1 MRKIFRLLVYATV
14 GLVPAGLF
22 AQPLFDAHLHY
33 SVEDAAGYAPAEIL
47 AILDR
52 NGIRRA
58 LVSGTPNDHTEAL
71 YRHAPERI
79 VPFLGLHPDQDDKI
93 SWAGDETLPA
103 RVEAALERGIWRGI
117 GELHIFAER
126 RYSPVFRR
134 IVEIAAREGLP
145 LQVHG
150 DPAVIDTLYDIA
162 PQQQVIWAHAGTYP
176 CTELLADYLRRYPAL
191 RVDLSVRDG
200 RLAPDGVL
208 AEQWRQLFLDFPE
221 RFLVGVDTFSV
232 KRWERFDGVVETM
245 RAWLA
250 QLPPDVARRLAH
262 DNAAELFAADGPSG
276 TPVVHRTR
284 DRRHTPA
291 SWRGLP
297 GSGSPPCSRRSPPRH
312 RP

>member
-1 MRKIFRLLVYATV
+1 MRTIIRLLLCAVV
-14 GLVPAGLF
+14 GLLPAGLL

-33 SVEDAAGYAPAEIL
+33 SVEDAARYPPADIL
-47 AILDR
+47 TILDR
-52 NGIRRA
+52 NDIRRA

-79 VPFLGLHPDQDDKI
+79 VPFLGLYRDHDDKL
-93 SWAGDETLPA
+93 SWPGDETLPA
-103 RVEAALERGIWRGI
+103 RVEAALEQGIWRGI

-126 RYSPVFRR
+126 RHSPVFRR
-134 IVEIAAREGLP
+134 IVMIAAREGLP

-150 DPAVIDTLYDIA
+150 DPAVIDSLYDIA
-162 PQQQVIWAHAGTYP
+162 PQQSVIWAHAGTFP
-176 CTELLADYLRRYPAL
+176 CPELLADYLRRYPTL

-200 RLAPDGVL
+200 RIAPDGVL
-208 AEQWRQLFLDFPE
+208 AEEWRQLFLDFPE

-262 DNAAELFAADGPSG
+262 DNAAELFAAD
-276 TPVVHRTR
+276 
-284 DRRHTPA
+284 
-291 SWRGLP
+291 
-297 GSGSPPCSRRSPPRH
+297 